1 MLSKE
6 MQSFWEK
13 FYFCNYLREITDTY
27 SQVHFQ
33 KLKEFKNLDQKQ
45 FVSLLKEPAF
55 LSQAG
60 SSLLVAAVQPKS
72 TAQR

>member
-33 KLKEFKNLDQKQ
+33 KLKEFKNQKQ

-60 SSLLVAAVQPKS
+60 SFLLVAAVQLKS